1 VAEFSGRAVSERAK
15 SAIMGSFI
23 KNYWISIASFAGMG
37 LGMALQYAHLD
48 IPIIVG
54 RLFAGICFIIFLIS
68 ILVPLYDRII
78 KPKIQEIQP
87 MWPIILIGLGLLIIG
102 IGIGSIRIQKPEPIA
117 TPPQP
122 LSGLVSQVTPEL
134 AKPKKFYSDR
144 EKSDL
149 ANALR
154 DLSKILNT
162 EGTNITQKAQQ
173 ISVIWTLESR
183 KSQAPDTAALIE
195 QLNDLNKLIV
205 DLKQSLYDEGFMNKY
220 KVYSDELDP
229 ILQIQQKPPNSPTN
243 PLSIL
248 QESIRVFRDE
258 ISSIDLAK
266 KYNDQQL
273 INSMK
278 NNLNLVFMNYVNEY
292 HSFGRWLTET
302 QKRIDT
308 FRNSQ
313 L

>member
-1 VAEFSGRAVSERAK
+1 MLDLLPDYLK
-15 SAIMGSFI
+15 SYIWGYVPAILF
-23 KNYWISIASFAGMG
+23 SIAT
-37 LGMALQYAHLD
+37 
-48 IPIIVG
+48 II
-54 RLFAGICFIIFLIS
+54 FIIRLPYFWKTAE
-68 ILVPLYDRII
+68 VGKVAPV
-78 KPKIQEIQP
+78 IQASGPASQP
-87 MWPIILIGLGLLIIG
+87 
-102 IGIGSIRIQKPEPIA
+102 
-117 TPPQP
+117 TQP
-122 LSGLVSQVTPEL
+122 TPEL
-134 AKPKKFYSDR
+134 AKPKKFYSER

-205 DLKQSLYDEGFMNKY
+205 VFNQSLYDEGFMNKY
-220 KVYSDELDP
+220 KVYSNELDP

-308 FRNSQ
+308 FRNS
-313 L
+313 LL